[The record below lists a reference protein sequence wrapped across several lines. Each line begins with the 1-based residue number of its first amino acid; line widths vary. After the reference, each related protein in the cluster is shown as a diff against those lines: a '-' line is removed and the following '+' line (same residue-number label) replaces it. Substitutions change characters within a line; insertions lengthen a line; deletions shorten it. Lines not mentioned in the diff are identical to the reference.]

1 MVTGFYTNI
10 NNTNNHLSPQFIEH
24 KKDIT
29 SYEIENPSLGFRKAF
44 YRCGEVEPVNEI
56 LT

>member
-1 MVTGFYTNI
+1 MVRYFTNI

>member
-1 MVTGFYTNI
+1 MVRYFTNI
-10 NNTNNHLSPQFIEH
+10 NNTNNHLSTQFIEH

-29 SYEIENPSLGFRKAF
+29 TYEIENPSLGFRKAF
-44 YRCGEVEPVNEI
+44 FRCGWVEPVNEI